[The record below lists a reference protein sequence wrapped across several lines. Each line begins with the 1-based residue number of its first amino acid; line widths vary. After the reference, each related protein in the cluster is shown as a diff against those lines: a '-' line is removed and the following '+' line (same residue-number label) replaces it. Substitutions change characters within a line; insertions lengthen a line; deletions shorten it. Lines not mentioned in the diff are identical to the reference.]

1 MATNSPYKKPKI
13 TLEPIPKDNS
23 ILSPILISLIITF
36 IILSI
41 ITSYIA
47 YTTIPGKPQELNI
60 NLPQENKPI
69 IPTQQFYN
77 NMKFNHNNLTY
88 TIDEKCP
95 SEKTKRV
102 LEAFQYIEKIIP
114 SINFKPDST
123 TPDIT
128 VSCSLQEKES
138 EEKDFFIAGEGGAKE
153 IIQTKDY
160 NVITHGIIL
169 LYKETEKSKKCEWPN
184 IEIHELMHVFG
195 FNHSTNKNSLM
206 YKYLESCEQEL
217 DTSIIKKLNEL
228 YSEENLPDL
237 YFQNVSAIKKGKYL
251 DFNVTIKNSGTIN
264 AKNAI
269 LTVLDNQEIAETK
282 SLGEIKYGGGITLS
296 ISNLKLIHRNP
307 EEITLIINKD
317 NIIKEKNNQNN
328 VVTIKLN

>member
-1 MATNSPYKKPKI
+1 MAANIPYRKPQI
-13 TLEPIPKDNS
+13 NLEPIPKNNS
-23 ILSPILISLIITF
+23 LITPILISLILTF

-60 NLPQENKPI
+60 NLPQENIPT

-95 SEKTKRV
+95 SEKITRV
-102 LEAFQYIEKIIP
+102 LESFQYVSEKVPTITFQP
-114 SINFKPDST
+114 GST

-138 EEKDFFIAGEGGAKE
+138 EQKDFFIAGEGGAKE

-160 NVITHGIIL
+160 NVITHGVIL

-206 YKYLESCEQEL
+206 YQYLESCEQEL
-217 DTSIIKKLNEL
+217 DNSIIQKLNQL
-228 YSEENLPDL
+228 YSEENLADL
-237 YFQNVSAIKKGKYL
+237 YFQNVSAIKKGRYL

-264 AKNAI
+264 AKNVI

-282 SLGEIKYGGGITLS
+282 NLGEIKYGGGVTLS

-307 EEITLIINKD
+307 DEITLIINKD
-317 NIIKEKNNQNN
+317 NIIKEKNNQDNII
-328 VVTIKLN
+328 TIKLN